1 METITQTSAQTG
13 VVTQP
18 TGATTWQIDPKHSV
32 VEFAVKHMMF
42 STVKGRFGEVGGTIV
57 YDENDPARSRVE
69 VEIDAASID
78 TGEPQRDEH
87 LRSADFFEV
96 EKYPTIT
103 FRGTRVEPL
112 SSDRLRV
119 VGDLTMHGVT
129 REVALEASFLG
140 SGTNPWGQ
148 RVAGFSATGELNR
161 KDFGLNWNAAL
172 EAGGVLVGEKIRIN
186 LEVEASQA

>member
-1 METITQTSAQTG
+1 METITQTSTQTG

-18 TGATTWQIDPKHSV
+18 TAATTWQIDPKHSV

-42 STVKGRFGEVGGTIV
+42 STVKGRFSDVGGTIV
-57 YDENDPARSRVE
+57 YDEHDPARSKVE

-78 TGEPQRDEH
+78 TREPQRDEH

-103 FRGTRVEPL
+103 FRSTRVEPL
-112 SSDRLRV
+112 SSDRMRV